1 MSITLRL
8 FKSGES
14 RQMIYPRLVVGE
26 TEVKW
31 AEAGRAAEKGS
42 QKFQI
47 QERVLVTNNA
57 KRQVSPDGLVDL
69 KEFLIKDCKDTSL
82 PSSPH

>member
-8 FKSGES
+8 FKSRES
-14 RQMIYPRLVVGE
+14 RQMIYPRLVMGE

-47 QERVLVTNNA
+47 QERVLA
-57 KRQVSPDGLVDL
+57 KNR
-69 KEFLIKDCKDTSL
+69 
-82 PSSPH
+82 